1 MQFAQGKHADTG
13 DRRLGRKKAVILS
26 MSAAST
32 VVSLHIAPT
41 GAATMQSVDQVRAV
55 AGRGLEGDRYF
66 SKLGT
71 YSNDPGTGRHVT
83 LIEIEAIEALKR
95 EYDLDMAPGLSRRN
109 MVTRGVAL
117 NHLVGRE
124 FTIGEVVLRGMR
136 LCEPCAH
143 LEKLTRQGVMR
154 GLIHRGGLR
163 AEIVSG
169 GTIHIDDS
177 IVPRGEHAA

>member
-1 MQFAQGKHADTG
+1 
-13 DRRLGRKKAVILS
+13 
-26 MSAAST
+26 MSATGS

-41 GAATMQSVDQVRAV
+41 GVAAMLTQDQVQVV

-66 SKLGT
+66 AGLGT
-71 YSNDPGTGRHVT
+71 YSNNPGTGRHVT

-95 EYDLDMAPGLSRRN
+95 EYGVEIALSQSRRN
-109 MVTRGVAL
+109 IATRNVAL

-124 FTIGEVVLRGMR
+124 FFVGAVLLRGMR

-143 LEKLTRQGVMR
+143 LEGLSARGALR

-163 AEIVSG
+163 ADIITS
-169 GTIHIDDS
+169 GTIRIGDS
-177 IVPRGEHAA
+177 IATPPEHNP